1 MNTLRSQSIL
11 ACALVGLAACSST
24 TEKNAPQVDSA
35 FFESNGSMNPDGSF
49 SQDLRFESMLQ
60 VVASSP
66 FASELTKGQPITVLA
81 VTDDALESFNG
92 EESMTRQQID
102 SMVGIHL
109 IPGDFNAENL
119 ASQTFVTT
127 LGGQRL
133 TVHDWNGRLELQSEG
148 ELGRRSE
155 PVELLETDLT
165 YGPLRIHVL
174 ERPLEATGETLGE
187 MLQAS
192 GAFDRLL
199 TAIEAAGLTP
209 ILDSAGP
216 FTIFAPSDAAMGQLE
231 PKIVRA
237 LMNPANR
244 PQLVQ
249 ILQRHVI
256 AGRFYSDD
264 FHVTELSTS
273 NNDTLEL
280 SWSKGEFKVNGAG
293 FVATDLE
300 ATNGVM
306 HVVDRLFYN

>member
-1 MNTLRSQSIL
+1 MLTHRSNSLL
-11 ACALVGLAACSST
+11 AFALIGLVACSST
-24 TEKNAPQVDSA
+24 GEQDEPQLDSA
-35 FFESNGSMNPDGSF
+35 FFEPNSSANADGSYE
-49 SQDLRFESMLQ
+49 QDLRFESMLQ

-66 FASELTKGQPITVLA
+66 FASEFTKGKPITVLA
-81 VTDDALESFNG
+81 VTDEAFESFNG
-92 EESMTRQQID
+92 DEAMTRQESD

-127 LGGQRL
+127 LGGRRL

-148 ELGRRSE
+148 KLGRRSE
-155 PVELLETDLT
+155 PVELLETDLI

-174 ERPLEATGETLGE
+174 ERPLEANDCSLGA
-187 MLQAS
+187 MLEKS
-192 GAFDRLL
+192 GAFVRLL

-216 FTIFAPSDAAMGQLE
+216 FTLFAPSDAAMAQLE

-264 FHVTELSTS
+264 FHVTELRAS
-273 NNDTLEL
+273 NNDTLQL
-280 SWSKGEFKVNGAG
+280 SWHKGEFEVNGAG

-300 ATNGVM
+300 ATNGVL
-306 HVVDRLFYN
+306 HVVDRLFFD

>member
-1 MNTLRSQSIL
+1 MNTLRSHSLL

-24 TEKNAPQVDSA
+24 SEKSESSTGGA
-35 FFESNGSMNPDGSF
+35 FSQSNGSMNADGSF
-49 SQDLRFESMLQ
+49 KEDLRFDAMLQ

-66 FASELTKGQPITVLA
+66 FGSELTKGQPITVLA
-81 VTDDALESFNG
+81 ITDEALQGFG
-92 EESMTRQQID
+92 EDQALDPQQIQ

-109 IPGDFNAENL
+109 IPGDFDAENL
-119 ASQTFVTT
+119 ARQTFVTT

-174 ERPLEATGETLGE
+174 ERPLEANGQTLGQ
-187 MLQAS
+187 MLENS
-192 GAFDRLL
+192 GSFSRLL
-199 TAIEAAGLTP
+199 TAIEAAGLSP
-209 ILDSAGP
+209 ILDGQGP
-216 FTIFAPSDAAMGQLE
+216 FTIFAPSDASMRQLE
-231 PKIVRA
+231 PKIVKA

-256 AGRFYSDD
+256 PGRFYSDD
-264 FHVTELSTS
+264 FHVTELRTA
-273 NNDTLEL
+273 NNQTLEL
-280 SWSKGEFKVNGAG
+280 SWSKGEFKVNGAS
-293 FVATDLE
+293 FIATDFE
-300 ATNGVM
+300 GTNGVM